1 MLNRWYG
8 NMTANIK
15 DVQQN
20 TVNAAFLNES
30 FTESSR
36 KIHLKMYSM
45 CSWFQWRICL
55 KVVGKMA
62 NQNVPLQLKLTDR
75 SIIFQDYFPV

>member
-15 DVQQN
+15 DVQRN

-30 FTESSR
+30 VTESSR

-45 CSWFQWRICL
+45 GSWFQCHICL

-75 SIIFQDYFPV
+75 LIIFQDYFPV